1 MEEFQVDRRTAL
13 GSLTMLAAAA
23 MAGSAVAETSADHE
37 HMHHHGVNR
46 HQALIDSAGNCMD
59 AGEVCLAHCITLLGE
74 GDKSMAECATNVN
87 QMLSIC
93 RAVHDL
99 AAQQSPYL
107 PAMAKIA
114 QDSCKACQDACKVH
128 ADKHQECKDCM
139 DACEACAK
147 ECAKIAA

>member
-1 MEEFQVDRRTAL
+1 MDRRTAL
-13 GSLTMLAAAA
+13 GGLTMLAAAA
-23 MAGSAVAETSADHE
+23 MAGSASAETPLDQE
-37 HMHHHGVNR
+37 HMHHHGKSNN
-46 HQALIDSAGNCMD
+46 QALIDSTGNCMNT
-59 AGEVCLAHCITLLGE
+59 GEVCLAHCILLLGE

-93 RAVHDL
+93 RALHDL

-107 PAMAKIA
+107 PAMARIA
-114 QDSCKACQDACKVH
+114 LDTCKACQDACKQH

-139 DACEACAK
+139 NAGEVCAK

>member
-1 MEEFQVDRRTAL
+1 
-13 GSLTMLAAAA
+13 MLAAAA

-46 HQALIDSAGNCMD
+46 HQALIDSAGNCMN

-93 RAVHDL
+93 QAVHDL

>member
-46 HQALIDSAGNCMD
+46 HQALIDSAGNCMN

>member
-1 MEEFQVDRRTAL
+1 
-13 GSLTMLAAAA
+13 MLAAAA

-46 HQALIDSAGNCMD
+46 HQALIDSAGNCMN